1 MKSHRGD
8 FYRMLRRVIDDACLW
23 RVFFLSGG
31 LYFNFIC
38 PLDKWIKM
46 VQEPGITACP
56 DVCFADEEKEII
68 MGRAF
73 ARLVGI

>member
-1 MKSHRGD
+1 M
-8 FYRMLRRVIDDACLW
+8 
-23 RVFFLSGG
+23 SGG